1 MITSTANEELIETV
15 RSCPSC
21 DSKNLK
27 PLKTPSQWIDAA
39 HFVAVKDH
47 LGLSSCADCRLVIAN
62 PRPSL
67 GLLTSFYN
75 KPGYECHELHFEG
88 AQSGDTKARFE
99 IIEEHCRKGV
109 LLDYGCG
116 SGNMLKAAL
125 GRGWNRAAGI
135 EIGENARSILKKQN
149 LEVYADL
156 KSAEALR
163 GQVDAVTMI
172 QVLEHVV
179 EPGPVLKDISE
190 MLRPGGIFVVEV
202 PNAGSLRAL
211 IAGSVLSGLFSR
223 HVQRY
228 QAFPIHLYHFEAPQL
243 EALLRK
249 HGFRVI
255 ALQTLG
261 LGVEELWARPPGTAN
276 KEVPGKLPSSTSPR
290 DRGHQSMGLSSL
302 KGAVKSTMSRL
313 KWGEQ
318 LIAVCVKA
326 ESSI

>member
-1 MITSTANEELIETV
+1 MMTSTANEELIEAV
-15 RSCPSC
+15 GSCPSC
-21 DSKNLK
+21 DSKNFK
-27 PLKTPSQWIDAA
+27 PLKTPSQWIDAD

-47 LGLSSCADCRLVIAN
+47 LGLSSCANCRLVITN

-88 AQSGDTKARFE
+88 AQAGDAKARFE
-99 IIEEHCRKGV
+99 IIEAHCQKGV
-109 LLDYGCG
+109 FLDYGCG

-125 GRGWNRAAGI
+125 ARGWNRAAGI
-135 EIGENARSILKKQN
+135 EIGENARSVLKNQN

-179 EPGPVLKDISE
+179 EPGPVLNGISE
-190 MLRPGGIFVVEV
+190 MLRPGGVFVVEV

-211 IAGSVLSGLFSR
+211 IAGSVFSGLFSR

-255 ALQTLG
+255 AFQTLG
-261 LGVEELWARPPGTAN
+261 MGVEELWARPPGAAN
-276 KEVPGKLPSSTSPR
+276 GKVPTQLPSSRS
-290 DRGHQSMGLSSL
+290 DGGHKSSGLSSL

-318 LIAVCVKA
+318 LIAVCVRA
-326 ESSI
+326 